1 MDEGG
6 RRAEKSSRKG
16 LGESGAF
23 DVRSVGG
30 VVSGTEQGL
39 DKMVAM

>member
-1 MDEGG
+1 MDEGR

-23 DVRSVGG
+23 DIRPLGG
-30 VVSGTEQGL
+30 VVSGADQGL